1 MIFSAKRPGWM
12 RFRRAVVGNGVGK
25 LHGRLLARAGTAGPK
40 MENYL
45 LQCFRGK
52 VIIIK
57 LFEQRLKRTTGCGAV
72 W

>member
-1 MIFSAKRPGWM
+1 MGCRRP
-12 RFRRAVVGNGVGK
+12 
-25 LHGRLLARAGTAGPK
+25 RAGAVKTK
-40 MENYL
+40 MKKFL

-57 LFEQRLKRTTGCGAV
+57 LFEQRLKHTTGCGAV